1 MLKKKQLL
9 SLYWFAAQQT
19 TIFRRQKLDPLYLK
33 FRAEL
38 NEFIP
43 RVQMQQEQA
52 QKLLK
57 SRCGSKTYAVRLS
70 GSKG

>member
-57 SRCGSKTYAVRLS
+57 SRCGSKTYAVSLS